1 MSKYQYKKCVKDKI
15 AKAAFKYL
23 EGLKSKHSKIK
34 DIKYKKLQIQAYILD
49 EKLRM
54 IKVKGNFSKQ
64 FG

>member
-34 DIKYKKLQIQAYILD
+34 DIKYKKLQIQPYILD
-49 EKLRM
+49 ENLPMKM
-54 IKVKGNFSKQ
+54 
-64 FG
+64 